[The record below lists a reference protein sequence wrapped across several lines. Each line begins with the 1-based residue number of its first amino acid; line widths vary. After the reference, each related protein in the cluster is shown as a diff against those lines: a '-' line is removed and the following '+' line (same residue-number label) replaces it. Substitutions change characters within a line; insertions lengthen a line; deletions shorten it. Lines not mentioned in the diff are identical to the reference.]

1 MVAIGM
7 LVWSRQVISCKKS
20 FLYVIKSKL
29 IDFYLRDRP
38 CFHFSFN
45 AVLSMKAHRPTKL
58 FHSLKLGRRSGLGNV
73 YCNRN
78 TNFISSICL
87 QQKTERKTL
96 SLSFKHHPDFF
107 SSVIIPDILEELFI

>member
-1 MVAIGM
+1 MVTIGM
-7 LVWSRQVISCKKS
+7 SVWSRQVISCKKS
-20 FLYVIKSKL
+20 FLDFIKNKP

-38 CFHFSFN
+38 CFHFGFN

-58 FHSLKLGRRSGLGNV
+58 FHSLNLGRRGGLGNV

-87 QQKTERKTL
+87 QQKTEKTL
-96 SLSFKHHPDFF
+96 SLSLKHHPDFF
-107 SSVIIPDILEELFI
+107 SSVIITDI